1 MKHNNKRLLSIDIVR
16 GLTVAG
22 MILVNNGYGE
32 SFEMLRHAKWN
43 GLSVSDFVFPFFLFI
58 MGVSLYLSLAKTG
71 FAFNG
76 KTFGKILKRSL
87 ILFLIGLSINFID
100 LVVWDNA
107 VSLSELRFWAV
118 LQRIALCYFLAGVF
132 ALCGRPKFTLPL
144 VFILLVAY
152 SVILAVGNG
161 YSQEKEINI
170 LYQVDEWMVGAS
182 HLYHKSAVDPEG
194 LLGTIC
200 ALVNVLLG
208 FYCGGKLLNTKGL
221 SEKTVK
227 ILTTGT
233 ILVIIGFIV
242 NFFLPYNKRIWSPS
256 FALVT
261 SGACALIT
269 GVIMKW
275 VDMDKK
281 RGKLADFF
289 TVFGSN
295 ALLLYIT
302 SECLAIFFGKI
313 GISEWL
319 YSGIYSLIPVAK
331 IASLIYA
338 LCYVLI
344 NFLIGYPLWKKH
356 IYIKL

>member
-1 MKHNNKRLLSIDIVR
+1 MKQYNKRLHSIDIVR
-16 GLTVAG
+16 GLTVSG

-32 SFEMLRHAKWN
+32 SFEMLKHAKWN

-58 MGVSLYLSLAKTG
+58 MGVSLFLSLTKSG
-71 FAFNG
+71 FKFSG
-76 KTFGKILKRSL
+76 KAFGKIFKRSL
-87 ILFLIGLSINFID
+87 VLFLLGLIINYVALI
-100 LVVWDNA
+100 VWDNT

-132 ALCGRPKFTLPL
+132 ALCGRPKYALSLVVFLLVIYTAIL
-144 VFILLVAY
+144 VF
-152 SVILAVGNG
+152 GHG
-161 YSQEKEINI
+161 YSQEKEMNI
-170 LYQVDEWMVGAS
+170 LYNVDEWMVGAK

-208 FYCGGKLLNTKGL
+208 FYCGGIIYNTKGI

-227 ILTTGT
+227 VLTFGT
-233 ILVIIGFIV
+233 LLVITGFCIS
-242 NFFLPYNKRIWSPS
+242 FFLPFNKRIWSPS

-269 GVIMKW
+269 GVVMKW
-275 VDMDKK
+275 VDMDKCK
-281 RGKLADFF
+281 GKLTDFF

-295 ALLLYIT
+295 ALLLYIS
-302 SECLAIFFGKI
+302 SECMAIFFWKI
-313 GISEWL
+313 GINDWL
-319 YSGIYSLIPVAK
+319 YNCLYTIIPIAK
-331 IASLIYA
+331 IASLLYA
-338 LCYVLI
+338 LCYVFL
-344 NFLIGYPLWKKH
+344 NFLIGYPLWKHK